1 VNLSVVHL
9 IFRDAYSFG
18 KASRRGRMII
28 FMGASGSAAIER

>member
-18 KASRRGRMII
+18 KPSRKGRIII
-28 FMGASGSAAIER
+28 FIGASGSAAVER